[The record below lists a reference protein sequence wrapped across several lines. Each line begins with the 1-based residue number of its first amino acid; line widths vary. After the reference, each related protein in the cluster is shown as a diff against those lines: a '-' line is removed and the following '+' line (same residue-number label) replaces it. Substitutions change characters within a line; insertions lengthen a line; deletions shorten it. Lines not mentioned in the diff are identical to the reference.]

1 MIDADTLLR
10 RRIREAIADQTGAT
24 VDEILNSAEL
34 AEIGVAGVEERT
46 ALIHQLAGVFAVQIE
61 DEEAEQ
67 TVYLAQLY
75 DLITIS
81 VRNVGDEVSE

>member
-46 ALIHQLAGVFAVQIE
+46 ALIHQLASVFGVHIE

-81 VRNVGDEVSE
+81 VRNAGDEVSE